1 MFTSS
6 KKGEPKYNPDAQII
20 ITNRQYLFSNIDR
33 LPKIDA
39 IINDEVHQSKPDS
52 QTLNVVDNMFDC
64 KIKVGLSGTLPR
76 HKYSKLSLVGSFGR
90 IVYVETI
97 TDLQEQGYITKL
109 KINVLSIKDKD
120 IEKDR
125 NCLFHEHSFVKFAL
139 DGSSGIDFNAAY
151 DAEID
156 YINKNY
162 VKLYSPI
169 LDILNNLE
177 GNTLVLFDRIEFGQ
191 NMFSM
196 TKESMFNKSV
206 HYIDGQTPIIEREN
220 GRSMMETSNNN
231 IMFGQCSI
239 LSTGINI
246 KNLTNLVLMVST
258 KSFSRILQ
266 SIGRTLR
273 LHQDKDYAQLY
284 DISFNF
290 KYSQKHFKERINI
303 YKEMYHKKPDSI
315 KVFEV

>member
-1 MFTSS
+1 
-6 KKGEPKYNPDAQII
+6 
-20 ITNRQYLFSNIDR
+20 
-33 LPKIDA
+33 
-39 IINDEVHQSKPDS
+39 
-52 QTLNVVDNMFDC
+52 MFDC
-64 KIKVGLSGTLPR
+64 KIKVGLSGTIPR

-90 IVYVETI
+90 IVYVESI

-109 KINVLSIKDKD
+109 KINALSIRDKE
-120 IEKDR
+120 IQKDR
-125 NCLFHEHSFVKFAL
+125 SCLFHENSFVKFNL
-139 DGSSGIDFNAAY
+139 DRSSGIDFNTAY

-162 VKLYSPI
+162 IKLYSPI

-191 NMFSM
+191 NMFNM
-196 TKESMFNKSV
+196 TKESMFNKVV

-303 YKEMYHKKPDSI
+303 YKEMYHKKTDSFKI
-315 KVFEV
+315 FEV